1 MNRVESKKNLIREI
15 GKAFIRYNELS
26 YEEIK
31 KLCNCT
37 VNHNILANLVASNIL
52 VSTRGRY
59 SKYKLNDGFKA
70 FKLISNP
77 ELFINFK
84 TNVNTTYIKRREA
97 SIYDYKNEIKRL
109 KRLLDENGVSY

>member
-1 MNRVESKKNLIREI
+1 MNRVESKKNLIKEI
-15 GKAFIRYNELS
+15 GKAFIRYDELS

-31 KLCNCT
+31 RLCNCT
-37 VNHNILANLVASNIL
+37 INHNILANLVASNIL

-70 FKLISNP
+70 FKLITNP